1 MRVKPAVW
9 KIPVYIEGIYFMYNN
24 NRNGSRVAWARGF
37 MALCAMLAMG
47 LGLTASPAEAAPFA
61 YVVNQRSNNVSVI
74 DTATN
79 MVVATVPVGAV
90 PGWVAVTPD
99 GKYAYV
105 TNGNAGNPPSTVSV
119 IDTATNMV
127 VATVP
132 VGLGPGA
139 LAVTPDGKHV
149 YVTIIYVTDTSVQGA
164 VSMIDT
170 ATNTGSPRSSR
181 WVRCL
186 VSYLRSPSTRT
197 GNTSMSRLVGSKAPA
212 LLR

>member
-1 MRVKPAVW
+1 
-9 KIPVYIEGIYFMYNN
+9 MYNN
-24 NRNGSRVAWARGF
+24 NSNGSRVAWGRGF
-37 MALCAMLAMG
+37 MALFAMLAMG
-47 LGLTASPAEAAPFA
+47 LASMASPAEAAPFA

-99 GKYAYV
+99 GKHAYV

-164 VSMIDT
+164 VSVIDT
-170 ATNTGSPRSSR
+170 ATNTVEPAVITITVDPVESVLLALAVNPDGK
-181 WVRCL
+181 
-186 VSYLRSPSTRT
+186 
-197 GNTSMSRLVGSKAPA
+197 TSMSRLAGSHPQKPLPA